1 MTGDVFAVGSPY
13 LCGNGNIF
21 VITVHGYGN
30 IVLRISGNGITKP
43 EKEIVRKYGNEDDLP
58 GDCKPLFKK
67 EIKELNVSLKKVDY
81 ILLDQRDEYT
91 VYEFTYRNLKA
102 YIVENWNGYSAEWT
116 YNVFKDKDEATFWVF
131 SK

>member
-58 GDCKPLFKK
+58 NDCKPLFKK
-67 EIKELNVSLKKVDY
+67 EIKELKLALRKSTIY
-81 ILLDQRDEYT
+81 Y
-91 VYEFTYRNLKA
+91 
-102 YIVENWNGYSAEWT
+102 
-116 YNVFKDKDEATFWVF
+116 
-131 SK
+131 